1 MSKTHKNIVKPQ
13 IPFNDLPKIEQEI
26 IRVAASYLVKKM
38 GIDIPGETAVE
49 SAIELFEK
57 GLIRIIDDKENRQ
70 FLFEIFDFDKGV
82 YVPIRGPS
90 QH

>member
-13 IPFNDLPKIEQEI
+13 IPFNDLPKREQEI
-26 IRVAASYLVKKM
+26 LRAVASDLVKRM
-38 GIDIPGETAVE
+38 GIDIPEVNAVE
-49 SAIELFEK
+49 STIELFEE
-57 GLIRIIDDKENRQ
+57 GLIRIIDDEENER